1 MAIRFIGIDPDT
13 KGTGSPT
20 VWVEPVTKD
29 IVIQGWKADEDM
41 RRQVAETPAPDHE
54 AGIPEGE
61 EVIIIPARMVPALR
75 KACDDVERLRVA

>member
-1 MAIRFIGIDPDT
+1 MALTFIGIDPDT

-20 VWVEPVTKD
+20 VWIDKDTKD
-29 IVIQGWKADEDM
+29 IVIQGWKASMEL
-41 RRQVAETPAPDHE
+41 RRQVFETPAPNHE

-61 EVIIIPARMVPALR
+61 DVIIIPARMVPALR